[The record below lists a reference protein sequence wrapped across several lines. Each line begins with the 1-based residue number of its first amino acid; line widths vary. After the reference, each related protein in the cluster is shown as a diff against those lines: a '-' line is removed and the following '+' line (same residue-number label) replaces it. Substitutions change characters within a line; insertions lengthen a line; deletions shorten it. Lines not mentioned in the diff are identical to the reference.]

1 MSKEEK
7 VATRIMSL
15 RNLSKELWEQYG
27 KIWDNKDKKKDY
39 LHKILL
45 EIKQEAD
52 KIEKDL
58 K

>member
-1 MSKEEK
+1 
-7 VATRIMSL
+7 MSL